1 MNKNRQQ
8 LDQHE
13 QAKNNRVN
21 KQKRKKVWYFGQ
33 KLRDGLPKEQCC
45 QNAKMSHLEDDYSEH
60 NEEAYPDHDR
70 EREKVG
76 VDIERFVVGHDHV
89 RGWIHFEGEPLWD

>member
-1 MNKNRQQ
+1 
-8 LDQHE
+8 
-13 QAKNNRVN
+13 
-21 KQKRKKVWYFGQ
+21 
-33 KLRDGLPKEQCC
+33 
-45 QNAKMSHLEDDYSEH
+45 MSHLEDDYSEH

-89 RGWIHFEGEPLWD
+89 RGWIHFEGEPL